1 METTTFGAS
10 AAVAVVPTSR
20 PESRREAARGKK
32 AFATFMR

>member
-1 METTTFGAS
+1 
-10 AAVAVVPTSR
+10 VVPTSR